1 MTNVRT
7 PSFALHQLTEML
19 TLMHPFMPYVTEEIH
34 HKMTKHSMDQ
44 TLLIHQ
50 PYPKP
55 LPVNGQLHGL
65 IQSLQQCISS
75 VRTLRADILLPQAT
89 KLTLFVLCE
98 SNLKDT
104 IEQYKTAFSQLTKAD
119 QIHYLYNTSYDEPHL
134 RVDTASA
141 TLLIPLKG

>member
-1 MTNVRT
+1 MSGHPLIC
-7 PSFALHQLTEML
+7 PSPTHKML

-55 LPVNGQLHGL
+55 SPVNGQLHGL

-75 VRTLRADILLPQAT
+75 VRTL
-89 KLTLFVLCE
+89 
-98 SNLKDT
+98 
-104 IEQYKTAFSQLTKAD
+104 
-119 QIHYLYNTSYDEPHL
+119 EPIFCYHK
-134 RVDTASA
+134 
-141 TLLIPLKG
+141 PPN